1 MADQTPNKYFYGTG
15 RRKSAVARVRVIP
28 GGSNKITINDV
39 VVNDETQIYLD
50 PLKLVG
56 KYGTTDVTVKVEGGG
71 THGQLE
77 AIRHGIA
84 RALVEM
90 DEVFRSTLKKAGYLI
105 RDPRAKERKKPGL
118 KAARRSPQWSKR

>member
-1 MADQTPNKYFYGTG
+1 MAEQTPKKYFYGTG

-28 GGSNKITINDV
+28 EGSNKVI
-39 VVNDETQIYLD
+39 VNDKVITDENQIFLD

-56 KYGTTDVTVKVEGGG
+56 KYGSTDLSIKVGGGG

-77 AIRHGIA
+77 AIRHGVA
-84 RALVEM
+84 RALVEI
-90 DEVFRSTLKKAGYLI
+90 DEAYRTTLKKAGFLL

-118 KAARRSPQWSKR
+118 KSARRSPQWSKR